1 MYIVRIVFYFLC
13 GVYPMSMWAKIL
25 QFACVRGYA
34 NNSEVCLGKTVPFTA
49 VRAPGD
55 TKDVRSFFKIPTVSA
70 TDGEETASLKR
81 KARGEWLRLLLRTR
95 EMTGDLKQRIEA
107 NNIYLCDLH
116 FKPECIVSRKY

>member
-1 MYIVRIVFYFLC
+1 MPGKNFSFYGC
-13 GVYPMSMWAKIL
+13 ASSG
-25 QFACVRGYA
+25 RHEG
-34 NNSEVCLGKTVPFTA
+34 
-49 VRAPGD
+49 
-55 TKDVRSFFKIPTVSA
+55 RSFFKIPTVSA

-81 KARGEWLRLLLRTR
+81 KAREEWLRLLLRTR